1 MRRAIALALTLSSA
15 PLAAQ
20 QHPLAGAWQVTYPA
34 GVQIENEVKTVI
46 MGDAQ
51 LTVEAQ
57 GDSLIATLAF
67 VPQPGLRS
75 RPPVRMAA
83 MAGAGPVVFVQRS
96 MATLNTDGN
105 EREAVSVS
113 TWTLAANGDA
123 LEGTVAR
130 RIEGF
135 PEGDQDPQ
143 PVKGTRQKG

>member
-1 MRRAIALALTLSSA
+1 MRRAIVLALTLGSS

-20 QHPLAGAWQVTYPA
+20 QHPLAGVWQLTYPA
-34 GVQIENEVKTVI
+34 GVQIDNGVRTVL

-83 MAGAGPVVFVQRS
+83 MAGTGPVVFVQRS
-96 MATLNTDGN
+96 TATLNTDGN
-105 EREAVSVS
+105 EREAVALS
-113 TWTLAANGDA
+113 TWTLSASGDA
-123 LEGTVAR
+123 IEGTVAR

-143 PVKGTRQKG
+143 PVKGTRRKG

>member
-1 MRRAIALALTLSSA
+1 MRRAIVLALTLCSSG
-15 PLAAQ
+15 LAAQ

-34 GVQIENEVKTVI
+34 GVQIENEVRTVL
-46 MGDAQ
+46 MGEAQ
-51 LTVEAQ
+51 LTVEPQ

-83 MAGAGPVVFVQRS
+83 PVGVGPVVFVQRS

-113 TWTLAANGDA
+113 TWTLAANGDL

-135 PEGDQDPQ
+135 PQGDQDPQ
-143 PVKGTRQKG
+143 PVKGTRRKG